1 MIDPHFKVSLRL
13 QEVTRKLHAGN
24 YPSGILGMLWL
35 SPLRLPSLFQC
46 PNPFLFYSELN
57 FQIPHGDLKKIT
69 VCMSETPHT
78 FTTCSLPQAL
88 STNGHGSIGVGPKQ
102 WMQTKDQQFVFSQP
116 RVHNATCESLS
127 RESSWQNVHRLLDLM
142 KTSSIS
148 SLPHGF
154 QGILH

>member
-1 MIDPHFKVSLRL
+1 MTCWQLSFWDIGDALAVSSA
-13 QEVTRKLHAGN
+13 VAITVSVSK
-24 YPSGILGMLWL
+24 S
-35 SPLRLPSLFQC
+35 
-46 PNPFLFYSELN
+46 FLFYSELN

-102 WMQTKDQQFVFSQP
+102 WMPTKDQQFVFSQP
-116 RVHNATCESLS
+116 GVHNATCESLS